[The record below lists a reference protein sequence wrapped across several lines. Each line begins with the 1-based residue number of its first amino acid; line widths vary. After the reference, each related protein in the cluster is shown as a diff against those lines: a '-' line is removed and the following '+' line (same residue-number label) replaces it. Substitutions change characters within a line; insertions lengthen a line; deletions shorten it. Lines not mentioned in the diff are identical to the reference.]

1 MRDNPFHFNPEV
13 GAETHLPRP
22 TIATHLRMGCKGCVT
37 HIEQAC
43 EKSSH
48 RAKGIDFNPDDAAA
62 VDRNQEQDAR

>member
-1 MRDNPFHFNPEV
+1 MQN
-13 GAETHLPRP
+13 
-22 TIATHLRMGCKGCVT
+22 MGCKGCVT